1 MSDTLTFKRRTTP
14 MPKHEDEKH
23 EEKAAAHQEKVA
35 DRHEEKAAEHHEK
48 AAEHHRRLRSTI
60 EKPLNV
66 TKRVITK
73 RQGITPTLLMGIT

>member
-1 MSDTLTFKRRTTP
+1 

-23 EEKAAAHQEKVA
+23 EEKAAAHQQKVA
-35 DRHEEKAAEHHEK
+35 DRHEEKAAANIMRK
-48 AAEHHRRLRSTI
+48 LRSTI
-60 EKPLNV
+60 EKPPNV